1 MLPPSRFSTNDVQIM
16 VNALYVLGIKHL
28 SCRNDRCVIVREGQF
43 LDLKQC
49 IIYFTSSLFLIQ
61 RNIAMDISVC
71 LENIKCIRK
80 YCYALEI

>member
-1 MLPPSRFSTNDVQIM
+1 MFSLRQCMLKPSRFSTNDVQIM

-49 IIYFTSSLFLIQ
+49 ASGVGLVGKEHNTQFLLLL
-61 RNIAMDISVC
+61 C
-71 LENIKCIRK
+71 
-80 YCYALEI
+80 